1 MTEEQL
7 EKEIEEKQILIKH
20 EQGFGDTIQ
29 FSRLI
34 SELKKYNCKIDFL
47 IPKPLTKP

>member
-1 MTEEQL
+1 MISKLKNEVTFFYSR
-7 EKEIEEKQILIKH
+7 IEEKQILIKH

-34 SELKKYNCKIDFL
+34 PELKRL
-47 IPKPLTKP
+47 VSR